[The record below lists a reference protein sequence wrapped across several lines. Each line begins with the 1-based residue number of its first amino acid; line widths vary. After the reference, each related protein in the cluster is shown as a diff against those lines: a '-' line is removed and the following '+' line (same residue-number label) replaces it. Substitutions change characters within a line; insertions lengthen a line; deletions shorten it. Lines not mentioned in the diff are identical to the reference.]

1 MGREYVCVCACIA
14 ATLRYELQPN
24 IALLWSVNLITSI
37 NLCKNVSIIFKKSV
51 GLFVCELDQQNKPQK

>member
-1 MGREYVCVCACIA
+1 MGREYVCVCARIA

-37 NLCKNVSIIFKKSV
+37 NLCKNVSIIFTKSA
-51 GLFVCELDQQNKPQK
+51 GLFVCELNQQNKTQK

>member
-1 MGREYVCVCACIA
+1 MCIA